1 MPERCLVYNLIRCI
15 VGRGG
20 NNSQGLFEVPNP
32 EFDLATFSM
41 SRERKKSRA
50 SSSKHDMSTSVPQ
63 EFGAGLGPTLM
74 DLQTRRL
81 TSVNFDVI
89 SLRIRRKM

>member
-1 MPERCLVYNLIRCI
+1 VPECCLAYNLIRCI
-15 VGRGG
+15 VGKRV
-20 NNSQGLFEVPNP
+20 NSSHGLFEVPKP
-32 EFDLATFSM
+32 EFDLAKFSM

-50 SSSKHDMSTSVPQ
+50 SSSKHDMSSSVPQ
-63 EFGAGLGPTLM
+63 EFGAGLGPSLM

-89 SLRIRRKM
+89 